1 MEAIGINLPALVF
14 EIISLSMILILTIGS
29 IFWIWMIIEAATK
42 EASEGNDKIT
52 WIIIIVFTHVLGALL
67 YFFVRRPKRKADLGT

>member
-1 MEAIGINLPALVF
+1 
-14 EIISLSMILILTIGS
+14 MILILTIGS

-67 YFFVRRPKRKADLGT
+67 YFFVRRPKRKADLGM

>member
-67 YFFVRRPKRKADLGT
+67 YFFVRRPKRKADLGM

>member
-29 IFWIWMIIEAATK
+29 IFWVWMIIEAATK

-67 YFFVRRPKRKADLGT
+67 YFFVRRPKRKADLGM